1 MPVGAGI
8 SAAATVAGAGAQA
21 WGASQAASAQ
31 TSASQQAIAAQQQMF
46 NTANSALKP
55 FYTGGAADFNML
67 NAALPTLT
75 TPFGATPGSGPT
87 GTANPA
93 QVQAQLAATPGYQ
106 FALNQGLQAS
116 QNGFAAQGLG
126 SSGNAMK
133 GAANY
138 AEGLADTTYQQQF
151 TNYMAQNQQAFNLLM
166 GPAGIGE
173 NAAGALSSAAG
184 TAGQGIANSLTGMG
198 NAQAGAYMAGTGAVA
213 NGLSSAGNSYLQYN
227 LLSNYLGGRQAAS
240 PVPQAA
246 FPSGNVAPAPY
257 MGTYS

>member
-1 MPVGAGI
+1 MPIGAGI

-21 WGASQAASAQ
+21 WGASQAANAQ

-55 FYTGGAADFNML
+55 FYTGGAADFNTL
-67 NAALPTLT
+67 NKDLPYLT

-87 GTANPA
+87 GAVNPA

-151 TNYMAQNQQAFNLLM
+151 QNYLAQNQQNFNLLM
-166 GPAGIGE
+166 GPSQLGAG
-173 NAAGALSSAAG
+173 AAGNLASAAG
-184 TAGQGIANSLTGMG
+184 QAGAGVANSLTGMG
-198 NAQAGAYMAGTGAVA
+198 NAQAGAYMAGTGAIA
-213 NGLSSAGNSYLQYN
+213 NGLTGAGNSYLQYN
-227 LLSNYLGGRQAAS
+227 LLNSYLGSKQAAS
-240 PVPQAA
+240 PVPIA
-246 FPSGNVAPAPY
+246 SGTSVGA
-257 MGTYS
+257 GE